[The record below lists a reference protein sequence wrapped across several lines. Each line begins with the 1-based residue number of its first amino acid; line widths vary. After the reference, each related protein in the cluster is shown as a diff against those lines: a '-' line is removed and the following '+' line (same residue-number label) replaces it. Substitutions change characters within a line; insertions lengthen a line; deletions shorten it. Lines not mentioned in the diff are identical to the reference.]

1 MKIKSW
7 ILAGTIIVCLSAPLS
22 AMAAGTATDKTT
34 KFRVYQNNQALMEF
48 SDYKQAEAFA
58 KGFGN
63 SHVEEIGTRKWLWNN
78 FPRYQVFQLD
88 ASLPGWTF
96 ATLDQAISEASKWS
110 YASIRDLQ
118 SNGWV
123 WNNYPR
129 YRVYQ
134 GDITLDAWTFT
145 TLNQAT
151 AEAKKWG
158 GAHIIDLSN
167 NRWVW
172 DNLPA
177 AEKTTLRTGVVSY
190 KVYQGTYSADNWQFA
205 YLEDAINEALHWGG
219 STVLN
224 VGSKQVVYSNNK
236 PYRVFQNDNF
246 LMDFISLD
254 EAADYARLWGHSSI
268 QFEGR
273 KIWNNIP
280 SYQVY
285 QSTNSIG
292 EFSTILEALNYSTQ
306 YSNSSIEI
314 QDHTKIW
321 DNFRKLQVWGWNGS
335 SANDTIKSHV
345 NGTVGL
351 DVDSP
356 TYFQLADADGNL
368 TDTSNKD
375 TVTWLKNQGL
385 TVYPL
390 VSNQFNAELTTAFL
404 ANSAAQSKF
413 IQALVN
419 RSADLGVDGINVD
432 FESLAGKDRAG
443 FTAFMQNLTN
453 AAHQKGLIIS
463 VDLSRGSIKWNAQT
477 AFDHEKLGSIVDY
490 IAIMAYDQFWKGSTS
505 AGSVAGLS
513 WTEDGIKEFLSYGIP
528 RDKIILGIPYYV
540 REWKIDGA
548 GKLDSNR
555 TVLMK
560 DIPALIASKKATLTW
575 DNEFK
580 QYRVD
585 YQENGYKFVFWLENE
600 DTVKARLD
608 IAKKYD
614 IAGVAAWRLGYD
626 TPDLWKMILQNK

>member
-7 ILAGTIIVCLSAPLS
+7 ILAGTIIVCLCTPLS
-22 AMAAGTATDKTT
+22 AMAAGTAMDKTT
-34 KFRVYQNNQALMEF
+34 KYRVYQNNLTLMEF

-96 ATLDQAISEASKWS
+96 ATLDQAIAEASKWS

-118 SNGWV
+118 SSGWV

-134 GDITLDAWTFT
+134 GDITLDEWTFT
-145 TLNQAT
+145 TLNQAM

-177 AEKTTLRTGVVSY
+177 AEKTALRTGVVSY
-190 KVYQGTYSADNWQFA
+190 KVYQGKYSADNWQFA
-205 YLEDAINEALHWGG
+205 YLEDAINEALNWGG
-219 STVLN
+219 STVMN

-236 PYRVFQNDNF
+236 PYQVFQNDKF

-254 EAADYARLWGHSSI
+254 EAVNYAGLWWHSSI

-285 QSTNSIG
+285 QSTKSIG
-292 EFSTILEALNYSTQ
+292 EFSTIPEALNYSTQ

-345 NGTVGL
+345 TGTVGL

-375 TVTWLKNQGL
+375 TVAWLKSQGL

-413 IQALVN
+413 IQTLVN

-443 FTAFMQNLTN
+443 FTTFMQNLTN

-463 VDLSRGSIKWNAQT
+463 IDLSRGSVKWNALT

-505 AGSVAGLS
+505 AGSVSGLP

-560 DIPALIASKKATLTW
+560 DIPALIDSKKATLTW

-585 YQENGYKFVFWLENE
+585 YQENGFKYVFWLENE
-600 DTVKARLD
+600 DTIKARLD